1 MGSEKLLGEFLRAR
15 REGITPEQVGLLYA
29 GLRRTPGLRREEVAM
44 LADVSTDYYIRL
56 EQGRERRPSERVLD
70 ALARVL
76 DLGPDAATHLYELA
90 HPGLRQRGTP
100 SQGEQVSPNLLQ
112 LMRNWPNTPAMVFD
126 RWLDVLARNPLATA
140 LFGGLEY
147 ADNLIRLTF
156 LDPAA
161 PEFFLDWEKSARAKV
176 AHLRAAA
183 GADLEDPYLTELV
196 DELSFESPDF
206 RQMWARHDVS
216 GRSRDS
222 RRFHHREVG
231 DLALVC
237 EVFSINSAPGQQ
249 LIIYQAEPGS
259 PSEQALTLLGSLA
272 TMTP

>member
-1 MGSEKLLGEFLRAR
+1 MRA
-15 REGITPEQVGLLYA
+15 
-29 GLRRTPGLRREEVAM
+29 
-44 LADVSTDYYIRL
+44 
-56 EQGRERRPSERVLD
+56 
-70 ALARVL
+70 L
-76 DLGPDAATHLYELA
+76 DLGPDAAVHLYELA
-90 HPGLRQRGTP
+90 HPGVRQRGTA

-112 LMRNWPNTPAMVFD
+112 LMRSWPHTPAMVFD
-126 RWLDVLARNPLATA
+126 RWLDVLASNPLATA

-147 ADNLIRLTF
+147 ADNLIRLVF

-161 PEFFLDWEKSARAKV
+161 PEFFLDWEKSARSKV

-183 GADLEDPYLTELV
+183 GADLDDPYLTELV
-196 DELSFESPDF
+196 GELSFESVDF

-216 GRSRDS
+216 GRGRDS

-231 DLALVC
+231 DLTLVC

-259 PSEQALTLLGSLA
+259 PSERALTLLGNLA
-272 TMTP
+272 AMTP